1 MMNAATP
8 DRREEEQ
15 MAQRVNGA
23 EVVTTWVRVGLVV
36 LAIPQAITGLWAILD
51 PEGWFADFPGFD
63 PRRVAAEPPFNS
75 HLAADAGAGFLATAV
90 ALLVAAW
97 WAQRQTV
104 LLALITYL
112 AFTVPHLIYHAANP
126 APGLS
131 SGEDV
136 RNVTTLVIAVVAA
149 VVLGW
154 AARAPHRRAQT

>member
-63 PRRVAAEPPFNS
+63 PRLVAAEPPFNS
-75 HLAADAGAGFLATAV
+75 H
-90 ALLVAAW
+90 LVAAW